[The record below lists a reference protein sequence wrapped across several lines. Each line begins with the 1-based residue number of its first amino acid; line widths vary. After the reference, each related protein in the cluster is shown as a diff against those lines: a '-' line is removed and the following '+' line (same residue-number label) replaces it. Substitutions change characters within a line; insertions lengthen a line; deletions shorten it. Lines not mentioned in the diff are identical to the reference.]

1 MKVRRYCLT
10 RLVRTVDF
18 SFENGTKYKLPIAL
32 GDGPHSVDKKVKK
45 INSQKIP
52 DAA

>member
-1 MKVRRYCLT
+1 MKVSKEYFT
-10 RLVRTVDF
+10 YLVRTVDF
-18 SFENGTKYKLPIAL
+18 SFENGSKYKLPISI

-45 INSQKIP
+45 MNSQKIP